1 MWKKLLLLMLAAVV
15 MLTACG
21 GKSDAERMDHG
32 QDPAKESEAVSK
44 DEEGEPDVEEDS
56 SEAFQAERLQSEEQE
71 AAQEQEET
79 ISEFSKGTVS
89 ENGWESQWLNM
100 RFTEPEGTRMVS
112 QEELD
117 TLMGISEELLSED
130 LSDAQIQYSELTSV
144 REMMCYD
151 EETQANV
158 IVSVDW
164 LPMKISEE
172 TYMEEIER
180 TLSSISA
187 MTYTRVDEDEV
198 VEIAGASYF
207 RSGYRVE
214 AMGQSR
220 YADYYVR
227 MIDSRAVSLIVTYGE
242 DGEEIAASMLSSFAA
257 Y

>member
-1 MWKKLLLLMLAAVV
+1 MRKKLLLLMLAAVV

-44 DEEGEPDVEEDS
+44 DEEGEPDLEEDS
-56 SEAFQAERLQSEEQE
+56 SEAFQAEMPQSEEQE

-79 ISEFSKGTVS
+79 IPEFSKGTVS
-89 ENGWESQWLNM
+89 ENGWESEWLNM

-187 MTYTRVDEDEV
+187 MTYTRVDEDEAV
-198 VEIAGASYF
+198 VIAGVPYVRA
-207 RSGYRVE
+207 GYRVE

>member
-1 MWKKLLLLMLAAVV
+1 MRKKLLLLMLAAAV

-21 GKSDAERMDHG
+21 GKSDAERMDHRKES
-32 QDPAKESEAVSK
+32 AEESEAVFK
-44 DEEGEPDVEEDS
+44 DEVGGPDLEEDS
-56 SEAFQAERLQSEEQE
+56 SEAFQTEMPQSQEQE
-71 AAQEQEET
+71 EAQEQEET

-89 ENGWESQWLNM
+89 ENGWESEWLNM

-117 TLMGISEELLSED
+117 ALMGISEELLSED

-172 TYMEEIER
+172 IYMEEIER

-187 MTYTRVDEDEV
+187 MTYTRVDEDEMV
-198 VEIAGASYF
+198 VIAGVPYVRA
-207 RSGYRVE
+207 GYRVE
-214 AMGQSR
+214 AKGQSG

-227 MIDSRAVSLIVTYGE
+227 MIDNRAVSLIVTYRE
-242 DGEEIAASMLSSFAA
+242 DGEEIAASMISSFAA

>member
-56 SEAFQAERLQSEEQE
+56 SEAFQAERPQSEEQE
-71 AAQEQEET
+71 AAEEHEET

-187 MTYTRVDEDEV
+187 MTYTRIDEDEV

-207 RSGYRVE
+207 RSGYRVD